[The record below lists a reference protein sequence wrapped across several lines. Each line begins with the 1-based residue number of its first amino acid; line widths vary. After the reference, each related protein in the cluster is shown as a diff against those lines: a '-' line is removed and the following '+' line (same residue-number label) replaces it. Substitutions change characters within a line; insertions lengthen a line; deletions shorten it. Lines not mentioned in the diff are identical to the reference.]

1 MIKSRLLMLAAA
13 LVATSGLTACADSFR
28 ANVTRFHN
36 AVPPPE
42 QGASF
47 AILADDPKN
56 NGSLEFG
63 HYADLVAGRLTA
75 LGYSRASDPA
85 SARLVVRLGYDVDK
99 GHERVVTSY
108 SRRAMFGPDIY
119 PVVVPG
125 RYGPRVRYV
134 VGYRDPFLW
143 GSGWGWD
150 DPFGRDID
158 SYTVYQS
165 QLTLKIDKAGGEG
178 GRVFEGTAR
187 AQSLSNK
194 LTYLVPNLV
203 DALFQDFPGK
213 NGEEVK
219 VTIAPEPKSKS
230 N

>member
-1 MIKSRLLMLAAA
+1 MIKSRFFMLAAA
-13 LVATSGLTACADSFR
+13 LIASGSLSGCADSFR

-36 AVPPPE
+36 TLPPPE
-42 QGASF
+42 QGATF
-47 AILADDPKN
+47 AIRADDARN
-56 NGSLEFG
+56 DRSLEFA

-75 LGYSRASDPA
+75 LGYSRAADPA

-108 SRRAMFGPDIY
+108 SRRAFYGPDIY
-119 PVVVPG
+119 PVIVPG
-125 RYGPRVRYV
+125 RNGPRVRYV

-143 GSGWGWD
+143 GSAWGWD
-150 DPFGRDID
+150 DPFGRDVD
-158 SYTVYQS
+158 SFTVYQS
-165 QLTLKIDKAGGEG
+165 QLSLKIDRADG

-187 AQSLSNK
+187 AQSLSNR

-213 NGEEVK
+213 NGEDVR
-219 VTIAPEPKSKS
+219 VTIAPEPKTK

>member
-1 MIKSRLLMLAAA
+1 MIKSRLVTLAAA
-13 LVATSGLTACADSFR
+13 LVAVSALTGCADSFR

-36 AVPPPE
+36 TLPPPE

-47 AILADDPKN
+47 AIRADDPKN
-56 NGSLEFG
+56 DGSLEFA

-75 LGYSRASDPA
+75 LGYSRAADPA

-108 SRRAMFGPDIY
+108 SRRASFGPEVY
-119 PVVVPG
+119 PVIVPG
-125 RYGPRVRYV
+125 RNGPRVAYV

-150 DPFGRDID
+150 DPFGRDVD

-165 QLTLKIDKAGGEG
+165 QLSLKIDKADG

-187 AQSLSNK
+187 AQSLSNR

-219 VTIAPEPKSKS
+219 VTIAPEPKAK